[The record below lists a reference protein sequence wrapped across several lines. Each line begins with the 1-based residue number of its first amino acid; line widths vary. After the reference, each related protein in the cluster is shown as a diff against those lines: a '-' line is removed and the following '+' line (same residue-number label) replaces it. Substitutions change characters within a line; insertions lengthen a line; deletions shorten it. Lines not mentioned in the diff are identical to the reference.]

1 MKMKTSIFLAALL
14 LTAVFSGCLG
24 ATRKAGEAYY
34 PAPDASVAMSEGRA
48 VGFQENLDKK
58 AYATAPATL
67 PMERKIIKTAR
78 LNIEVQDFE
87 AAAGDVERLAQASEG
102 FVSTSNSYVTDTG
115 HKRGTV
121 TIRVPAEGF
130 LNAVE
135 EIKKL
140 GKVKS
145 TSSSG
150 QDMTEEYVDL
160 DARLRTLEK
169 QEGRLL
175 EILENASTVEDLL
188 KVEGHLGR
196 VRGEIE
202 RITGRLRYL
211 DNMVDLSTIT
221 VDMFEPEPITHSWGL
236 RDSLS
241 SSVKGFI
248 GTTNFLI
255 VFAGNVMPAVIM
267 LALLFGVY
275 RWKKRGKGK

>member
-1 MKMKTSIFLAALL
+1 MNMKTSIFLAALL

-48 VGFQENLDKK
+48 VGFQENLDEK

-67 PMERKIIKTAR
+67 PMEKKIIKTAR
-78 LNIEVQDFE
+78 LNIEVHDFE

-102 FVSTSNSYVTDTG
+102 FVSNSNSYVTDTG

-188 KVEGHLGR
+188 KVEVHLGR

-248 GTTNFLI
+248 GTANFLI
-255 VFAGNVMPAVIM
+255 VFAGNVMPAVIL

>member
-1 MKMKTSIFLAALL
+1 MKTSIFLAALL

-24 ATRKAGEAYY
+24 ATKNAGEAYY

-48 VGFQENLDKK
+48 GGFQENLDEK
-58 AYATAPATL
+58 AYAPATATSS

-87 AAAGDVERLAQASEG
+87 AAAGEVERLAQASEG
-102 FVSTSNSYVTDTG
+102 FVSNSNSYVTDTG
-115 HKRGTV
+115 HRRGTV

-150 QDMTEEYVDL
+150 QDMTEEYIDL

-188 KVEGHLGR
+188 KVEEHLGR

-221 VDMFEPEPITHSWGL
+221 VDMFEPEPITHSWGF
-236 RDSLS
+236 RESIS

-255 VFAGNVMPAVIM
+255 VFAGNVMPAVI
-267 LALLFGVY
+267 LLVLLFGVY
-275 RWKKRGKGK
+275 GWRRRGKGK